1 MSKNFPSNR
10 SKGGSDIPPN
20 PPKGGANFS
29 PEYDDDDLETIILTD
44 EQGKELECYVE
55 HSLEYGYYNYLLLQ
69 PVDLP
74 IIILGKD
81 NEDDEEEE
89 VFFIEEEEELEQLF
103 GDAKAVLGELN
114 LTLKHT
120 AFTLTASGELPP
132 LEEEDILT
140 LEIDEDNESINPE
153 ELQFLASFYNE
164 KKKYE
169 IYTPLA
175 PLMFFA
181 RQDSDGDLELISP
194 EDQEIQPILEELL
207 FDELD

>member
-1 MSKNFPSNR
+1 MSKNFPPRPPRN
-10 SKGGSDIPPN
+10 GSHFPQD
-20 PPKGGANFS
+20 
-29 PEYDDDDLETIILTD
+29 YDDGDDLETISLTD
-44 EQGKELECYVE
+44 DQGRSLDCYIECE
-55 HSLEYGYYNYLLLQ
+55 KEYGDYTYFLLQ
-69 PVDLP
+69 PIDLP
-74 IIILGKD
+74 IIILGWD
-81 NEDDEEEE
+81 DEYEDENEDEDISEAIFIEDEEELAE
-89 VFFIEEEEELEQLF
+89 IF

-140 LEIDEDNESINPE
+140 LEIDDNCEETTPE
-153 ELQFLASFYNE
+153 ELQYLASFYHEEE
-164 KKKYE
+164 KYQ

-181 RQDSDGDLELISP
+181 RQTHDGDLELISP
-194 EDQEIQPILEELL
+194 ENEQIQPILEELL

>member
-1 MSKNFPSNR
+1 MSKNFPP
-10 SKGGSDIPPN
+10 K
-20 PPKGGANFS
+20 PPKSGSHF
-29 PEYDDDDLETIILTD
+29 PQEYEDDDLETITLTD
-44 EQGKELECYVE
+44 DQGRSLDCYIECE
-55 HSLEYGYYNYLLLQ
+55 REYGNYIYFLLQ

-74 IIILGKD
+74 IIILGWD
-81 NEDDEEEE
+81 DEYEDEDEDVSEAIFIEDEEEL
-89 VFFIEEEEELEQLF
+89 IEIF

-140 LEIDEDNESINPE
+140 LEMDEESQTTTPE
-153 ELQFLASFYNE
+153 ELQYLASFYHQDE
-164 KKKYE
+164 KYQ
-169 IYTPLA
+169 IYTPLT

-181 RQDSDGDLELISP
+181 RQTEEGELELISP
-194 EDQEIQPILEELL
+194 EDEQIQPILEELL